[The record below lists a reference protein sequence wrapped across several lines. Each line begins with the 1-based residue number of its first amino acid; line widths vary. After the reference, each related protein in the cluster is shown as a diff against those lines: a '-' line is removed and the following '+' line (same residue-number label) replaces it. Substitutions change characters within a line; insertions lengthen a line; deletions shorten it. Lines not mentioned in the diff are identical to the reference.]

1 MGLLLDRSGDAA
13 FGNHQT
19 LRRAKLKQASMTIR
33 RMQRGITVSLRFTPT
48 LRLKLPKESSA
59 YSLLLLPCSRAPTD
73 VFDQRE
79 RERERE
85 QVVAVALLTDKG
97 IIWRI
102 CGGTGRILSF
112 MP

>member
-33 RMQRGITVSLRFTPT
+33 RTQRGITVSLRFTPT

-79 RERERE
+79 SRWWLWRYLQIRASSGVFAGE
-85 QVVAVALLTDKG
+85 QGA
-97 IIWRI
+97 
-102 CGGTGRILSF
+102 F
-112 MP
+112 

>member
-33 RMQRGITVSLRFTPT
+33 RTQRGITVSLRFTPT

-79 RERERE
+79 RE

-102 CGGTGRILSF
+102 CGGTGRVLSF